1 MIKIELMKT
10 NFFRLTTLLFMLLV
24 SIAWLQSCSED
35 DISAEDPQIITEE
48 PEELE
53 NEELEVIV
61 IEEPDFTPEGIV
73 EVFNADK
80 VDDNYILVNDAAANR
95 VFLINKEAR
104 LLHEWSLTNNIG
116 NDAFLLPNGKLL
128 ASLESDDPQ
137 IKLGGKGGRLQIVAP
152 DGTVEWDFIYSSLN
166 GETHHDAEML
176 PNGNIIAM
184 VWQRF
189 STEVATQAGF
199 MLEDDVFPE
208 SIIEINPATDE
219 IVWEWHSWDHLIQDH
234 DPTKD
239 NFGVVSEH
247 PERID
252 INYVPKSET
261 VADVKGDIMHA
272 NAIAYDE
279 VNDVILLSINFY
291 SEVWAIDHSTS
302 TVEAAGQSGGNY
314 GKGGDLIY
322 RFGNPQTYQNSL
334 GSRLFHNNHFPNLL
348 KGEDQG
354 KLLMFSNGNDLGQ
367 STVFELELPS
377 AYDLQTNSNN
387 ELKITWSFTD
397 PELYSP
403 KVSGAVP
410 LPNGNILITEG
421 TFGFWEVTRE
431 KEVVWKCNIQGFIW
445 RGYHYAKDAPEIKL
459 LGL

>member
-1 MIKIELMKT
+1 MMKIKLFRQTAM
-10 NFFRLTTLLFMLLV
+10 FFTLLA
-24 SIAWLQSCSED
+24 SITWLQSCSKDNVVKED
-35 DISAEDPQIITEE
+35 TEIIVEE
-48 PEELE
+48 PILEES
-53 NEELEVIV
+53 EEPV
-61 IEEPDFTPEGIV
+61 IEETDFTPEGVV

-80 VDDNYILVNDAAANR
+80 IEDNYVLVNDAASNR
-95 VFLINKEAR
+95 VYLMNKEAR
-104 LLHEWSLTNNIG
+104 LLHEWTLTNNIG
-116 NDAFLLPNGKLL
+116 NDVFLLPNGKLL

-137 IKLGGKGGRLQIVAP
+137 IALGGKGGRLQIVAS
-152 DGTVEWDFIYSSLN
+152 DGNVEWDFIYSSLD

-176 PNGNIIAM
+176 PNGNILAM
-184 VWQRF
+184 VWQRL
-189 STEVATQAGF
+189 STAEAVQAGF
-199 MLEDDVFPE
+199 MLEDNVFPE

-234 DPTKD
+234 DATKD
-239 NFGVVSEH
+239 NHGVISEH
-247 PERID
+247 PELID

-261 VADVKGDIMHA
+261 SSDIKGDIMHA

-279 VNDVILLSINFY
+279 VNDVILLSVNYY

-302 TVEAAGQSGGNY
+302 TTEAAGQDGGGY

-322 RFGNPQTYQNSL
+322 RFGNPETYENSA

-348 KGEDQG
+348 KGENQG
-354 KLLMFSNGNDLGQ
+354 KLLIFSNGNDIGQ
-367 STVFELELPS
+367 STVYELELPS
-377 AYDLQTNSNN
+377 AYDLQINSNN
-387 ELKITWSFTD
+387 EPKITWSFTD

-431 KEVVWKCNIQGFIW
+431 KEVVWKFSAPGFYW
-445 RGYHYAKDAPEIKL
+445 RGYSYSKNAPEIKL